1 MVTDFP
7 EKKVYVAAVVV
18 VQNTF
23 LNLGTRLFKDLC
35 VDFTRKTRKSPEAIE
50 REEASESPKREEQYY
65 DRPKRG
71 KHHVLSN

>member
-1 MVTDFP
+1 MVTDFR

-35 VDFTRKTRKSPEAIE
+35 V
-50 REEASESPKREEQYY
+50 ASHEKQESPLR
-65 DRPKRG
+65 
-71 KHHVLSN
+71 L